1 MASITCTMIT
11 LVLVAVGIL
20 LSYNIRSIAENIENE
35 LTMVIFLERDIEEEA
50 IGKFESGLKN
60 IDNVDTVTF
69 KSKTEAREDCIAAG
83 GDMAMMC
90 EIYGE
95 EALQDSFIITV
106 FKADDM
112 NETATT
118 IRNMDYVHELTYGER
133 TVSELIKIF
142 RVTQNATIV
151 LVVALVLVSMF
162 LIGNTIKITIFSRKH
177 EIEIMRL
184 VGTGNTTIKIPFFFE
199 GLFLGVIGS
208 IIPILITIFGYDLA
222 YTSFTNNAAQA
233 SNLLS
238 VIRLVEPSNVI
249 YITSLALLVIGGV
262 VGMIGSVRAVRKFLK
277 I

>member
-1 MASITCTMIT
+1 MRMFRIIGRSITTSWRSIFRNFSLSMASITCTMIT

-112 NETATT
+112 N
-118 IRNMDYVHELTYGER
+118 DVHVELTVEG
-133 TVSELIKIF
+133 
-142 RVTQNATIV
+142 
-151 LVVALVLVSMF
+151 
-162 LIGNTIKITIFSRKH
+162 GGITIYSKAAAEKDMGFNFDKYH
-177 EIEIMRL
+177 
-184 VGTGNTTIKIPFFFE
+184 GTGMTKFGFSVKDTDAEYERLKALNLNIEFVAVPTTYSWGPASVMHFRDLDGNI
-199 GLFLGVIGS
+199 VC
-208 IIPILITIFGYDLA
+208 FG
-222 YTSFTNNAAQA
+222 NW
-233 SNLLS
+233 
-238 VIRLVEPSNVI
+238 
-249 YITSLALLVIGGV
+249 
-262 VGMIGSVRAVRKFLK
+262 
-277 I
+277 